1 MLLVS
6 YSVLQT
12 VTYTLLARS
21 ASIIVKIMMI
31 RMIMMATIMMIRM
44 INDHDGNNC
53 DDLDHGGNDCDDLDY
68 AGPQGVAHPNQEF
81 SKGFITM

>member
-1 MLLVS
+1 MYLFIINCGVDVLYQTEGSMLLVS

-31 RMIMMATIMMIRM
+31 RMIMIATIAMIVIMMAMAT
-44 INDHDGNNC
+44 
-53 DDLDHGGNDCDDLDY
+53 
-68 AGPQGVAHPNQEF
+68 
-81 SKGFITM
+81 